1 LQRLVIALTALFT
14 MTGAVVVLGYLLIFA
29 ASPDRAARAVP
40 AGAAFYATVHLQP
53 STGQKLNLASLL
65 GHVPG
70 FADASSLDQ
79 KLHEI
84 AGRLLGE
91 VGFDYE
97 ADIRPWLGD
106 RLSLAVRAPS
116 AEAADAADVAA
127 LVLVEVKDRPAA
139 EAALE
144 QIAAERKISVTH
156 GTYKGTPVSA
166 AGDTSWALLDDLLI
180 VAPDGE
186 TLHAALDADADRAP
200 SLADEAAFGTAMRR
214 VPADHLASVYL
225 DLEAAAQGVGAT
237 DEVGGY
243 STATLALVVEPDGL
257 RLAGSAPFDASA
269 APSDGRGAFALSSE
283 PSSLAEWMP
292 SDTQAEAVVFGLAQ
306 ALRAVEAGI
315 GAQDG
320 MGDIADAVNQL
331 RALAALGLGIS
342 VDDDVLPLLDREV
355 GVAVSG
361 FEGTT
366 PSISVLLRPSDA
378 DAAEAAIGRMSDA
391 LAEHGATVT
400 QHSAGSGTITTV
412 AIPDLGEASFTLLDG
427 VVVIGL
433 EADDVMA
440 ALAARESGET
450 LAASDRYRAAWD
462 LAGIRGGNEAYLD
475 VASIEALLAEQL
487 GLTGDA
493 RDILHAIGAIGM
505 TAPAR
510 DAQTE
515 IHVVVTLR

>member
-1 LQRLVIALTALFT
+1 MV
-14 MTGAVVVLGYLLIFA
+14 GAVVVVGYLLIFA

-40 AGAAFYATVHLQP
+40 AGAAFYATLHLQP

-91 VGFDYE
+91 AGLDYE
-97 ADIRPWLGD
+97 ADVRPWLGD
-106 RLSLAVRAPS
+106 RLSLAVRATS
-116 AEAADAADVAA
+116 TDAADVAA

-139 EAALE
+139 VAALE
-144 QIAAERKISVTH
+144 RIATDRGISVAH
-156 GTYKGTPVSA
+156 ATYQGTPVSV

-180 VAPDGE
+180 LAQGE
-186 TLHAALDADADRAP
+186 GTLRAALDADADRAP
-200 SLADEAAFGTAMRR
+200 SLADEAAFGSAMRR

-225 DLEAAAQGVGAT
+225 NLGAAAQGVGAT
-237 DEVGGY
+237 EEVGGY

-257 RLAGSAPFDASA
+257 RLAGSAPFDANA
-269 APSDGRGAFALSSE
+269 APSDGRGAFALASE
-283 PSSLAEWMP
+283 PSSLPEWMP
-292 SDTQAEAVVFGLAQ
+292 SDTQAEAVIFGLAQ
-306 ALRAVEAGI
+306 ALRAAEDQI

-320 MGDIADAVNQL
+320 LGDVADAVNQL
-331 RALAALGLGIS
+331 RALAALGLGVN

-361 FEGTT
+361 LDRPT
-366 PSISVLLRPSDA
+366 PSISLLLRPSDA
-378 DAAEAAIGRMSDA
+378 DAAEAALGRMSDA
-391 LAEHGATVT
+391 LEQHGATVT
-400 QHSAGSGTITTV
+400 HHSAGSGTITTI
-412 AIPDLGEASFTLLDG
+412 AIPDLGEASYTLLDG

-433 EADDVMA
+433 EPDDVTA

-450 LAASDRYRAAWD
+450 LAAAERYRDAWE

-475 VASIEALLAEQL
+475 VASLEGLVAEQL

-493 RDILHAIGAIGM
+493 RDILHAIGAVGM

-515 IHVVVTLR
+515 IHVVVTAR